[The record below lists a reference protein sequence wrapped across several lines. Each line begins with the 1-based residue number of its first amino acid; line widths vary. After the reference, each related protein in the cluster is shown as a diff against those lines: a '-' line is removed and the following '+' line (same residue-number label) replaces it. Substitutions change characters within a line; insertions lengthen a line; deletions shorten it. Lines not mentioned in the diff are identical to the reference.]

1 MYVNSATSL
10 NVDVAEFLTS
20 GANNVM
26 IKITG
31 EITET
36 TTPAFVYTVQLTTL
50 SINADNFKW
59 WTAYSGDI
67 LFNLNIGGNV
77 SKTLFVTVTGTDYNE
92 LYEVSV
98 GMGVYIETSYNYSIP
113 HPERQEIQYFRLC
126 CQFGWKY

>member
-1 MYVNSATSL
+1 MKMMYVNSATSL

-50 SINADNFKW
+50 SINADN
-59 WTAYSGDI
+59 
-67 LFNLNIGGNV
+67 LMV
-77 SKTLFVTVTGTDYNE
+77 E
-92 LYEVSV
+92 L
-98 GMGVYIETSYNYSIP
+98 
-113 HPERQEIQYFRLC
+113 L
-126 CQFGWKY
+126 